1 MSFSLMFYIE
11 HLLRNVSA
19 KSLHVNCFF
28 SFQNIDVELCTRVAL
43 YIIQRF
49 RVQIE
54 LQNDSEN
61 PEGYKMH
68 ELLYSVDKH
77 MKAHFKHLK
86 DTIGV
91 NVQGIKMMK
100 M

>member
-19 KSLHVNCFF
+19 KSFHVNCFF

-54 LQNDSEN
+54 L
-61 PEGYKMH
+61 
-68 ELLYSVDKH
+68 
-77 MKAHFKHLK
+77 
-86 DTIGV
+86 
-91 NVQGIKMMK
+91 
-100 M
+100 